1 MAAALLS
8 HNAVRDDE
16 TGDDDSDDDNEDN
29 DDDVEERVRSES
41 KSSVLRRAESDRVI
55 EKIDLDPRPRMVEED
70 EREEDDEKDEDV
82 DEKEGPQKRCTDWG
96 W

>member
-1 MAAALLS
+1 MEEVADALLS
-8 HNAVRDDE
+8 RNPARDDE
-16 TGDDDSDDDNEDN
+16 TGDDDSDDDNG
-29 DDDVEERVRSES
+29 EERVRSES
-41 KSSVLRRAESDRVI
+41 KLSVSRRTEPDRVL
-55 EKIDLDPRPRMVEED
+55 EEADADPRPRMVEED